1 MSENTDS
8 IEKRNELNEK
18 ISSEISYFTKLIETE
33 PDNKNYYLERGQL
46 YLVSSLIY
54 RFEDTKEK
62 DYRKKAYEDFDRY
75 IDSNPNDVSSYM
87 EIISSSIF
95 KKCEHIRY
103 EYAIKCCTN
112 LIELEPNNA
121 EYHFLMSCYPNYNNE
136 DHYVNAI
143 THCEKAIKLAPTN
156 PDYYAKLAEIY
167 VKTYK
172 DRYYYNTK
180 LYDTDM
186 FGSFNKALENYSRAI
201 KIDPENADYRAKR
214 ASVYKDKYIS
224 EDTIIEHIL
233 KNSIIENNFEDN
245 KDVQPISDS
254 HVWMLNFERERRH
267 EKMESYDNALK
278 DYKKAI
284 ELDPDNAYSYSGQ
297 CTVYFVLGQYE
308 NALKVINKA
317 IELRPDEGDYYGMRG
332 NIYRKMNNDDI
343 ALENYNKAIELNPDN
358 IQNYIYRGI
367 LFYIRNQY
375 EDAINDFTECYDR
388 DQENCYNAHRFRK
401 ECYLKLGRYEDAK
414 DDAMLEVHCRQQIND
429 PKSTEFDIESRRF
442 SEKVEVIKYKKQ
454 ISQIKTNIFQAVSHT
469 ISNIM
474 LANKGIIHK
483 IKNQTSSA
491 TDIDRLE
498 LLNNLVLS
506 TMKAIKL
513 AFSKDSVAFAK
524 TENDLFFQKTGNSIS
539 LYHFLYF
546 CLNVNLYYLV
556 TGEEGWETI
565 REIFFDID
573 EDDEDDLE
581 SKLSALE
588 TMRKT
593 PGFAISELSEN
604 NVNKFVNAFRTE
616 VFYPV
621 SRFFDIQTDDL
632 KDIYVKNSSYTF
644 SILFI
649 IFLELSKNMLR
660 YGTVEDESVRKF
672 AIRTESSLDGCRIIM
687 SNICK
692 KSRLTLKESTLQGLA
707 MIQEFSKALGDFEKW
722 ENDIP
727 DTDFTEFTTVLF
739 INRQN

>member
-1 MSENTDS
+1 MSENTD
-8 IEKRNELNEK
+8 
-18 ISSEISYFTKLIETE
+18 Y
-33 PDNKNYYLERGQL
+33 
-46 YLVSSLIY
+46 
-54 RFEDTKEK
+54 
-62 DYRKKAYEDFDRY
+62 
-75 IDSNPNDVSSYM
+75 
-87 EIISSSIF
+87 
-95 KKCEHIRY
+95 
-103 EYAIKCCTN
+103 
-112 LIELEPNNA
+112 
-121 EYHFLMSCYPNYNNE
+121 NE
-136 DHYVNAI
+136 DHYVKAI
-143 THCEKAIKLAPTN
+143 TDCNKAIELAPTN

-201 KIDPENADYRAKR
+201 KIDPENADYYAKR

-224 EDTIIEHIL
+224 EDTIIEH
-233 KNSIIENNFEDN
+233 IENNFEDN

-254 HVWMLNFERERRH
+254 HVWMLNFKRQLRH

-278 DYKKAI
+278 DYQKAI

-332 NIYRKMNNDDI
+332 NIYRKMNNDDK
-343 ALENYNKAIELNPDN
+343 ALENYNKAIELNPDPDPDN
-358 IQNYIYRGI
+358 TQNYIYRGI

-388 DQENCYNAHRFRK
+388 DEYCYNAHRFRK

-414 DDAMLEVHCRQQIND
+414 DDAMLEFHCHYRIND
-429 PKSTEFDIESRRF
+429 PEQIDFDMASREFC
-442 SEKVEVIKYKKQ
+442 EKVEYIKSEKQ

-474 LANKGIIHK
+474 LANRGIIHK
-483 IKNQTSSA
+483 IKNRTSSD

-524 TENDLFFQKTGNSIS
+524 TEKYLFFHKIENGIS

-573 EDDEDDLE
+573 EDDEDNLE

-604 NVNKFVNAFRTE
+604 NVNEFISSFRTE
-616 VFYPV
+616 VFHPV
-621 SRFFDIQTDDL
+621 SRFFHIQADDL

-660 YGTVEDESVRKF
+660 YGTVEDQSVRKF
-672 AIRTESSLDGCRIIM
+672 AISTESSPEGCRIIM

-692 KSRLTLKESTLQGLA
+692 KSRFSLKESTLQGLA
-707 MIQEFSKALGDFEKW
+707 MIQEFSKALGDFEKR

-727 DTDFTEFTTVLF
+727 DKDFMEFTTVLF
-739 INRQN
+739 IKRQN